1 MSTPTF
7 DARGQAF
14 PDGPRSESSA
24 AADGAAR
31 RDAPA
36 AAASSTAVAEIA
48 ANPFASFE
56 GERTVVAAISPIIL
70 RLARG
75 MDGETKKYEAPPELL
90 ALARA
95 SARERALRRA
105 SKALPPTPTPEPGAP
120 SRASEPPPRLEPS
133 VPRSGSWRRF
143 RACVMARVEWVLA
156 LWH

>member
-1 MSTPTF
+1 M
-7 DARGQAF
+7 
-14 PDGPRSESSA
+14 
-24 AADGAAR
+24 
-31 RDAPA
+31 
-36 AAASSTAVAEIA
+36 AV
-48 ANPFASFE
+48 NPFASFE

-95 SARERALRRA
+95 SARERTLRRA
-105 SKALPPTPTPEPGAP
+105 SKGVQPPTMHEPGAP
-120 SRASEPPPRLEPS
+120 SRASAPPPRLELS

-143 RACVMARVEWVLA
+143 RACVVASVEWVLG